1 MPQVTVE
8 VNGRAYRLSCGE
20 GEQDHVLSLSKR
32 IDRHSN
38 SITLN
43 KAPANEGRNML
54 LAALMVADE
63 LHEKEQRVTA
73 LEEEVAALKAGGAV
87 PAAAAAA
94 AEGTEPDERIAE
106 MEMAV
111 AQMLDRAAAQIEV
124 VTNEIE
130 AVT

>member
-20 GEQDHVLSLSKR
+20 GEQEHVLSLSKR

-38 SITLN
+38 SIEVN
-43 KAPANEGRNML
+43 KSPANEGRNML

-73 LEEEVAALKAGGAV
+73 LEEEVAALKAGGAGG
-87 PAAAAAA
+87 A
-94 AEGTEPDERIAE
+94 PDERIAE
-106 MEMAV
+106 METAV

-124 VTNEIE
+124 VTGEIE

>member
-20 GEQDHVLSLSKR
+20 GEQDHIQALAKR

-38 SITLN
+38 SIELN
-43 KAPANEGRNML
+43 KSPANEGRNML
-54 LAALMVADE
+54 MTALMVADE
-63 LHEKEQRVTA
+63 LYEQEQRVTA
-73 LEEEVAALKAGGAV
+73 LEAEVSALKAGGA
-87 PAAAAAA
+87 AAL
-94 AEGTEPDERIAE
+94 PDDERIAE

-111 AQMLDRAAAQIEV
+111 AQMLDRAAAQIET
-124 VTNEIE
+124 VTQEIE

>member
-20 GEQDHVLSLSKR
+20 GEQEHVMSLSRK

-38 SITLN
+38 TIDLN
-43 KAPANEGRNML
+43 KSPANEGRNML

-63 LHEKEQRVTA
+63 LHEKEQKVEE
-73 LEEEVAALKAGGAV
+73 LEQEIAALKAGGAGG
-87 PAAAAAA
+87 A
-94 AEGTEPDERIAE
+94 PDERIAE
-106 MEMAV
+106 MEVAV
-111 AQMLDRAAAQIEV
+111 AEMLDRAATQIEI
-124 VTNEIE
+124 VTEEIE

>member
-73 LEEEVAALKAGGAV
+73 LEEEVAALKAGGAT
-87 PAAAAAA
+87 PAA
-94 AEGTEPDERIAE
+94 GTEPDERIAE

>member
-20 GEQDHVLSLSKR
+20 GEQEHVLSLSKR

-38 SITLN
+38 SIDLN
-43 KAPANEGRNML
+43 KSPANEGRNML

-63 LHEKEQRVTA
+63 LHEKEQRLVD
-73 LEEEVAALKAGGAV
+73 LEKEVADLRAGGAGG
-87 PAAAAAA
+87 A
-94 AEGTEPDERIAE
+94 PDERIAE
-106 MEMAV
+106 MELAV
-111 AQMLDRAAAQIEV
+111 ADMLDRAAAQIEV

>member
-38 SITLN
+38 SIELN
-43 KAPANEGRNML
+43 KSPANEGRNML

-63 LHEKEQRVTA
+63 LHEREQRVTA
-73 LEEEVAALKAGGAV
+73 LEQEVAALKDGGAV
-87 PAAAAAA
+87 APV
-94 AEGTEPDERIAE
+94 GTGGGEPDERIAE
-106 MEMAV
+106 MELAV

-124 VTNEIE
+124 VTSEIE

>member
-87 PAAAAAA
+87 PAAAAA
-94 AEGTEPDERIAE
+94 EGTEPDERIAE

>member
-73 LEEEVAALKAGGAV
+73 LEEEVAALKAGGAT
-87 PAAAAAA
+87 PAAAAD
-94 AEGTEPDERIAE
+94 GSEPDERIAE

>member
-20 GEQDHVLSLSKR
+20 GEQEHVMALSRK

-38 SITLN
+38 SIDLN
-43 KAPANEGRNML
+43 KSPANEGRNML

-63 LHEKEQRVTA
+63 LHENEQRVTA
-73 LEEEVAALKAGGAV
+73 LEQEVAALKASGAGGA
-87 PAAAAAA
+87 
-94 AEGTEPDERIAE
+94 PDERIAE
-106 MEMAV
+106 MELAV
-111 AQMLDRAAAQIEV
+111 AEMLDRAAAQIEV

>member
-20 GEQDHVLSLSKR
+20 GEQDHIQALAKR

-38 SITLN
+38 SIELN
-43 KAPANEGRNML
+43 KSPANEGRNML
-54 LAALMVADE
+54 MTALMVADE
-63 LHEKEQRVTA
+63 LYEQEQRVTA
-73 LEEEVAALKAGGAV
+73 LEAEISALKAGGA
-87 PAAAAAA
+87 AAL
-94 AEGTEPDERIAE
+94 PDDERIAE

-111 AQMLDRAAAQIEV
+111 AQMLDRAAAQIET
-124 VTNEIE
+124 VTQEIE

>member
-20 GEQDHVLSLSKR
+20 GEQEHVQSLSKR

-38 SITLN
+38 SIDLN
-43 KAPANEGRNML
+43 KSPANEGRNML
-54 LAALMVADE
+54 LTALMVADE
-63 LHEKEQRVTA
+63 LHEREQRVTE
-73 LEEEVAALKAGGAV
+73 LEKEVAALKAGGAGG
-87 PAAAAAA
+87 A
-94 AEGTEPDERIAE
+94 PDDRIIE

-111 AQMLDRAAAQIEV
+111 AEMLDRAAAQIEN